1 MSLQIHITK
10 EQIEA
15 ELKRNQPL
23 TPGWYEFE
31 LTDVNVMQSKDKNS
45 VNYVVRHTLVK
56 DPYRYIDHYFNS
68 QPFGQT
74 FMVRL
79 FAALNNVTI
88 ADYLAK
94 LGSEFDLNFENIKG
108 KKVMG
113 KVIHNLGT
121 DKNAG
126 KIFNNIEDWAA
137 IGSIPF

>member
-1 MSLQIHITK
+1 MKYQIILSSFNIIPDNEFK
-10 EQIEA
+10 IYIIET
-15 ELKRNQPL
+15 L
-23 TPGWYEFE
+23 
-31 LTDVNVMQSKDKNS
+31 KNS